1 MRRTKE
7 DAERTRERIL
17 DAAETVFYDR
27 GVARTTLEQVALAAG
42 VTRGAIYWHFDSK
55 AALLEAVHQRV
66 RQPLTDLLY
75 RLIEDDPPDA
85 LARMEAQIA
94 DVVVQLYKDD
104 RTHRVMTIVLLK
116 CEHTEEMAA
125 ILEHEQVQ
133 RQQFLASLARFFA
146 RLQDRGL
153 VAPGVPEVQA
163 AALHAFLLGLFSDV
177 LRFPA
182 HFPTPDHAL
191 ALVRYFLTTFA
202 PRRRQAPP
210 GGVAL
215 SGVEP

>member
-27 GVARTTLEQVALAAG
+27 GVARTTLEQVAHAAG

-55 AALLEAVHQRV
+55 ATLLEAVHQRV

-75 RLIEDDPPDA
+75 RMIDDDPPDA
-85 LARMEAQIA
+85 LARVEAQA
-94 DVVVQLYKDD
+94 SDVILRLYQDD
-104 RTHRVMTIVLLK
+104 RTRRVMTIVLLK
-116 CEHTEEMAA
+116 CEQTEEMAA
-125 ILEHEQVQ
+125 ILEHEQAQ
-133 RQQFLASLARFFA
+133 RQKFLTSLARFFA

-153 VAPGVPEVQA
+153 IAPGVPEVQA
-163 AALHAFLLGLFSDV
+163 SALHAFMLGLFSDV

-191 ALVRYFLTTFA
+191 AQVRYFFTIFA
-202 PRRRQAPP
+202 PRRGEAPP
-210 GGVAL
+210 GGVAT
-215 SGVEP
+215 SGVLP